1 MKLGDKSRV
10 TYKSEPPNVVC
21 TTGLHLTWIQGEH
34 AVLVNIHVKAVPWP
48 WAGALTPGVQIMSS
62 LSISNYYCIINR
74 NA

>member
-1 MKLGDKSRV
+1 MKLCDKSRV

-21 TTGLHLTWIQGEH
+21 TTGLHLTWIQDEH

-48 WAGALTPGVQIMSS
+48 WTGALTPGVQIMSS
-62 LSISNYYCIINR
+62 LNLSNYHCIINR